1 MFNNYKYKFEVGP
14 TLNFKINK
22 IVYVYNTLNDT
33 TIKVYEGLD
42 STEYFHEYT
51 DDIFIP
57 TDWYSNDYIYSGD
70 ISNVKY
76 IVNEGLNYRIGNQ
89 LTFIEQMG
97 TILNFNV
104 KCYDETWVFYKVLL
118 DFIENFAVGDV
129 FINEG

>member
-22 IVYVYNTLNDT
+22 
-33 TIKVYEGLD
+33 
-42 STEYFHEYT
+42 
-51 DDIFIP
+51 
-57 TDWYSNDYIYSGD
+57 
-70 ISNVKY
+70 
-76 IVNEGLNYRIGNQ
+76 IGNQ